1 MSTLFGIHRE
11 GKKIELVDDDL
22 PEEYF
27 QDDRIDNEFIEV
39 AFRGNIGS
47 IVWEHEIAKFLD
59 DSIPVYPLDNTAQ
72 GIYTI
77 GDLKKEINKQNTK
90 SWKLE

>member
-39 AFRGNIGS
+39 AFRGNIG
-47 IVWEHEIAKFLD
+47 IILWEHEIAKFLD

>member
-11 GKKIELVDDDL
+11 GKKIELFDDNL

-27 QDDRIDNEFIEV
+27 EEGRINDEFIEV
-39 AFRGNIGS
+39 AARGNSVGIYW
-47 IVWEHEIAKFLD
+47 IIDLAYYLD
-59 DSIPVYPLDNTAQ
+59 DNLPVYPLDNTAQ

-77 GDLKKEINKQNTK
+77 GDLKKEFNKQNK
-90 SWKLE
+90 K

>member
-1 MSTLFGIHRE
+1 MSTIFGIHRK
-11 GKKIELVDDDL
+11 GKKIKLVDDDL

-27 QDDRIDNEFIEV
+27 QDGRIGDEFIEV
-39 AFRGNIGS
+39 AHRGNFGR
-47 IVWEHEIAKFLD
+47 IVWDNEVAQFLD

-77 GDLKKEINKQNTK
+77 GDLKKEINEQNK
-90 SWKLE
+90 R

>member
-11 GKKIELVDDDL
+11 GKKIELIDDDL

-27 QDDRIDNEFIEV
+27 QNGRIRDEFIKVAHRGNFGRIVWDNEV
-39 AFRGNIGS
+39 AQ
-47 IVWEHEIAKFLD
+47 FLD
-59 DSIPVYPLDNTAQ
+59 DGILVYPFDNTAQ

-77 GDLKKEINKQNTK
+77 GDLKKEFNEQIN
-90 SWKLE
+90 

>member
-1 MSTLFGIHRE
+1 MSTVFGIHRQ

-27 QDDRIDNEFIEV
+27 QDDRIGDEFIEV
-39 AFRGNIGS
+39 AERGNSGWIYWNEE
-47 IVWEHEIAKFLD
+47 VAYFLND
-59 DSIPVYPLDNTAQ
+59 NIPVYPLGNTAQ

-77 GDLKKEINKQNTK
+77 GDLKKKYNEQNKR
-90 SWKLE
+90 

>member
-11 GKKIELVDDDL
+11 GKKIELIDDDL

-27 QDDRIDNEFIEV
+27 QNGRIRDEFIKVAHRGNFGRIVWDNEV
-39 AFRGNIGS
+39 AQ
-47 IVWEHEIAKFLD
+47 FLD
-59 DSIPVYPLDNTAQ
+59 DSILVYPLDNTAQ

-77 GDLKKEINKQNTK
+77 GNLKKEFNEQIN
-90 SWKLE
+90 

>member
-1 MSTLFGIHRE
+1 MSTVFGIHRE

-27 QDDRIDNEFIEV
+27 QDDRIENEFIEV
-39 AFRGNIGS
+39 AHKGNFGH
-47 IVWEHEIAKFLD
+47 IVWDNEVAQFLD
-59 DSIPVYPLDNTAQ
+59 DSIPVYSLDNTAQ

-77 GDLKKEINKQNTK
+77 GDLKKEFNEQNKLK
-90 SWKLE
+90 

>member
-1 MSTLFGIHRE
+1 MSTVFGIHRQ

-27 QDDRIDNEFIEV
+27 QDGRIGDEFIEV
-39 AFRGNIGS
+39 AARGNSGWIYW
-47 IVWEHEIAKFLD
+47 ITDVAYHLD
-59 DSIPVYPLDNTAQ
+59 DNFLVYPLDNTAQ

-77 GDLKKEINKQNTK
+77 GDLKKEFNEQNKR
-90 SWKLE
+90 